1 MLLVVDIG
9 NTNIHVGV
17 YVERDLLVEFRM
29 KTDIDRT
36 SDEYLSLF
44 ISLLSGK
51 MRSEFAVD
59 ECIIASVVP
68 GLTSLLA
75 GMVKEHFDTE
85 PLIVG
90 PGLKT
95 GLEIRLPDPG
105 SVGADRIVNSVAARE
120 RFGSPVLIVDFG
132 TATTIDFVNSE
143 GAYEGGVIAPGIT
156 LSIDALVSHAA
167 RLPQI
172 EMRWPASVIGKSTVA
187 AMQAGAVIGYA
198 EMVNGLLRRIREE
211 QGADIHTVATG
222 GLGAFFL
229 KQCSSIR
236 SYEPHLTLDGLRL
249 IAERNRE

>member
-1 MLLVVDIG
+1 MLLAIDIG

-17 YVERDLLVEFRM
+17 YDSGTLIDEFRM

-51 MRSEFAVD
+51 TQSEISI
-59 ECIIASVVP
+59 ERCIIASVVP
-68 GLTSLLA
+68 GLTSQLA
-75 GMVKEHFDTE
+75 RMVGEHFQTD

-120 RFGSPVLIVDFG
+120 KFGSPVLVVDFG
-132 TATTIDFVNSE
+132 TATTIDFVNSD

-156 LSIDALVSHAA
+156 LSIDALVAHTA

-172 EMRWPASVIGKSTVA
+172 EMEWPTSVIGKSTVA
-187 AMQAGAVIGYA
+187 AMQSGAVIGYA
-198 EMVNGLLRRIREE
+198 EMVNGLLRRISEE
-211 QGADIHTVATG
+211 QGGEMNTVATG

-229 KQCSSIR
+229 KQCPLIR
-236 SYEPHLTLDGLRL
+236 SYEPQLTLDGLRL
-249 IAERNRE
+249 IADKNE